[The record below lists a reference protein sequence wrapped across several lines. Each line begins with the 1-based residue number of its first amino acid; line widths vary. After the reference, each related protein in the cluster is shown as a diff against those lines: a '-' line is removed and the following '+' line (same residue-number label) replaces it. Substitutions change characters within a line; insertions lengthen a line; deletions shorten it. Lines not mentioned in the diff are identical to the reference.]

1 MPKLARACAVV
12 VAVATSLAGGIAAAQ
27 IQSGNARKTAAPSI
41 ALGVPAAA
49 ANANSNATTK
59 THLSQ
64 RSSSSTATRSGSPV
78 TFTSGQP
85 ALQYQAADLPSTKD
99 PVRREAVKEGAKDV
113 GITTRGTGAT
123 TSTSTEFAPAPGVL
137 RANMPPVTF
146 AEAERVLSSRTLPA
160 NVNQGTTA
168 ARRSD
173 IGKLSTRSAKI
184 SGDAS
189 PLGPASI
196 AELARSLRNH
206 PDLIYQYVRNNV
218 EYYPTFGIQKGALGA
233 VLDNQATAHDQ
244 ATLMVEL
251 LRASS
256 IEADY
261 VRGIVKLSAAQ
272 LAEWWGVNTANVC
285 GVLSLLGHRH
295 PQRLRLHLRQPQLHP
310 EDQGRGQ
317 QHFPHCQW
325 LGSRGPRPRRELP
338 PRPERPQGRR
348 RRRHLRAPARFD
360 PGRHRRA
367 VDRPEHPF
375 GHETLHYP

>member
-78 TFTSGQP
+78 AFTSGQP
-85 ALQYQAADLPSTKD
+85 ALQYQPADLPSTKD

-113 GITTRGTGAT
+113 GTTTRGTGAT

-146 AEAERVLSSRTLPA
+146 AEAERVLSSRTLPG

-168 ARRSD
+168 ARKSD
-173 IGKLSTRSAKI
+173 IGKLSTRSTSAAKI

-206 PDLIYQYVRNNV
+206 PDLIYQYV
-218 EYYPTFGIQKGALGA
+218 
-233 VLDNQATAHDQ
+233 
-244 ATLMVEL
+244 
-251 LRASS
+251 
-256 IEADY
+256 
-261 VRGIVKLSAAQ
+261 
-272 LAEWWGVNTANVC
+272 
-285 GVLSLLGHRH
+285 
-295 PQRLRLHLRQPQLHP
+295 
-310 EDQGRGQ
+310 
-317 QHFPHCQW
+317 
-325 LGSRGPRPRRELP
+325 
-338 PRPERPQGRR
+338 
-348 RRRHLRAPARFD
+348 
-360 PGRHRRA
+360 
-367 VDRPEHPF
+367 
-375 GHETLHYP
+375 

>member
-85 ALQYQAADLPSTKD
+85 ALQYQPADLPSTKD

-113 GITTRGTGAT
+113 GITTRGTST
-123 TSTSTEFAPAPGVL
+123 TGSAAASTGEFAPAPGVL
-137 RANMPPVTF
+137 RANMAPVTF

-173 IGKLSTRSAKI
+173 IGK
-184 SGDAS
+184 
-189 PLGPASI
+189 
-196 AELARSLRNH
+196 
-206 PDLIYQYVRNNV
+206 
-218 EYYPTFGIQKGALGA
+218 
-233 VLDNQATAHDQ
+233 
-244 ATLMVEL
+244 
-251 LRASS
+251 
-256 IEADY
+256 
-261 VRGIVKLSAAQ
+261 
-272 LAEWWGVNTANVC
+272 
-285 GVLSLLGHRH
+285 
-295 PQRLRLHLRQPQLHP
+295 
-310 EDQGRGQ
+310 
-317 QHFPHCQW
+317 
-325 LGSRGPRPRRELP
+325 
-338 PRPERPQGRR
+338 
-348 RRRHLRAPARFD
+348 
-360 PGRHRRA
+360 
-367 VDRPEHPF
+367 
-375 GHETLHYP
+375 